1 MDKEKLIQIIKTGE
15 NQEIE
20 FKEGCPSETKLS
32 EVICGF
38 ANADGGFLFLGIGK
52 NGEVKGLECNLD
64 KLQQNIAN
72 ARQHIS
78 SSPHISTTIHTIT
91 DKRIVVIEVAKAND
105 KNAHTFNGAVYVRMG
120 STTQKLEGQSLIDF

>member
-32 EVICGF
+32 ELICVF
-38 ANADGGFLFLGIGK
+38 ANADGGFLLLGIDKKGK
-52 NGEVKGLECNLD
+52 VKGLQYNFD

-78 SSPHISTTIHTIT
+78 SSPHISTTIHTIE
-91 DKRIVVIEVAKAND
+91 DRKIVVIEVA
-105 KNAHTFNGAVYVRMG
+105 R
-120 STTQKLEGQSLIDF
+120 SE